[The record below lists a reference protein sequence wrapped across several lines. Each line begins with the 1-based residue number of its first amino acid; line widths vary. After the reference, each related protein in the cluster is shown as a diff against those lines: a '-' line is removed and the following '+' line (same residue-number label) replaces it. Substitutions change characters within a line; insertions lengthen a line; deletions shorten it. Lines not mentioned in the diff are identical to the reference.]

1 MKISAFWYGYIVP
14 CSWQVAAFEI
24 WDSRGY
30 DLNSAS
36 AGLFR
41 DNWN

>member
-1 MKISAFWYGYIVP
+1 MSVFWYGYI
-14 CSWQVAAFEI
+14 VAAFEI

-36 AGLFR
+36 AGLF
-41 DNWN
+41 DDSLK